1 MNKSIL
7 ALAITSL
14 FAAGSAN
21 AADVVLLN
29 LDAPGVGLN
38 STLPAAPLGGNPG
51 TTRGQQATNV
61 YEFAMKMWGAV
72 VESPVQ
78 IKVYASFAPLTC
90 TSNSGTLG
98 SAGAN
103 HIALLTV
110 GTTSRAYGS
119 ALADSLVGY
128 DIFSDPSDPG
138 DISSR
143 FNGNL
148 GLPGCLDGSGWYF
161 GLDGNTPAG
170 KINFLN
176 VVMHEIG
183 HGLGA
188 QGFVNKTTGALI
200 SDGVTGYSDPY
211 TQRAYDNVLNLG
223 FEAMTN
229 AQRAT
234 AMKTP
239 GRTVWTGG
247 RVTADAA
254 LILNNRLSLRPTAPA
269 AIAGKDYEIG
279 FAAFGALAT
288 PTSFTNNAM
297 VVIDD
302 GNVGAGTVTDG
313 CSALGSGTTAGSTI
327 VYVNAAAVA
336 GKIAVIDRGVC
347 SFEYKSRIAQDNG
360 AIGVVIV
367 NNTAGVIDMGR
378 AAVITTGLTIPT
390 VMVSQADGAQ
400 IKANIAGAMAGVV
413 LSNLKAGSDG
423 AGRVRLYSPSV
434 VASGSTFSHFDTVLS
449 PNALMEPNITDTLMA
464 QFDVD
469 LTPGLFADIG
479 WNLNPGNGK
488 FANCDSGVDAVAP
501 GGIVIGAN
509 VVASNDLCLTSTS
522 TRSQYQACMTN
533 YKNSMVS
540 DQMITSN
547 QGSKIAVC
555 IKRQVDQYGR

>member
-7 ALAITSL
+7 SLSLASL
-14 FAAGSAN
+14 LFAGSAS
-21 AADVVLLN
+21 AADIVLLN
-29 LDAPGVGLN
+29 EDAPGVGLN
-38 STLPAAPLGGNPG
+38 STLPAAPVGGNPG
-51 TTRGQQATNV
+51 TTRGQQAVNV

-90 TSNSGTLG
+90 DSTSGVLG

-103 HIALLTV
+103 WLALLND
-110 GTTSRAYGS
+110 GTKSRIYGS
-119 ALADSLVGY
+119 ALADSLLGY
-128 DIFSDPSDPG
+128 DLFPNPDDPG
-138 DISSR
+138 DIASR

-161 GLDGNTPAG
+161 GVDGNTPAG

-188 QGFVNKTTGALI
+188 QGFLNKTSGALNA
-200 SDGVTGYSDPY
+200 GYSDAY
-211 TQRAYDNVLNLG
+211 TKYAYDNVLNKG
-223 FEAMTN
+223 FEDMTN
-229 AQRAT
+229 AQRAL

-239 GRTVWTGG
+239 GRTVWTGSNVVSTG
-247 RVTADAA
+247 A
-254 LILNNRLSLRPTAPA
+254 LILNKRNSLHPTAPA
-269 AIAGKDYEIG
+269 ALAGKDYEIG
-279 FAAFGALAT
+279 YAAFGTLAT
-288 PTSFTNNAM
+288 PASFTNHAL
-297 VVIDD
+297 VLIDD

-313 CSALGSGTTAGSTI
+313 CSALGAGTTAGSTI
-327 VYVNAAAVA
+327 VYANAAAVA
-336 GKIAVIDRGVC
+336 GNIAVIDRGVC
-347 SFEYKSRIAQDNG
+347 SFEYKARIAQDNG
-360 AIGVVIV
+360 AIAVVIV
-367 NNTAGVIDMGR
+367 NNAAGVIDMGR
-378 AAVITTGLTIPT
+378 GAVITDVTIPT
-390 VMVSQADGAQ
+390 VMVSQADGAE
-400 IKANIAGAMAGVV
+400 IKANLNGAMAGVL
-413 LSNLKAGSDG
+413 LSNLTAGTDA

-434 VASGSTFSHFDTVLS
+434 VASGSTFSHFDTVLT
-449 PNALMEPNITDTLMA
+449 PNALMEPNITDTLNA

-469 LTPGLFADIG
+469 LTPSLFADIG
-479 WNLNPGNGK
+479 WTLNPGNGK

-522 TRSQYQACMTN
+522 TRAKYQACMTN

-555 IKRQVDQYGR
+555 IKRQVDQYGH